1 MGLPRMTVFR
11 FAATVVLVGFVTAA
25 CGRPPPPPLRATTFA
40 PAPILAL
47 EADYVTPRLI
57 GLDGNDRRR
66 VAEAMYT
73 SLENGRP
80 GQPNPWRN
88 VDSGR
93 SGEVVP
99 GPATVGTPRCRP
111 FVVRVDGA
119 GARSLSGT
127 ACREPDGMWRV
138 TG

>member
-1 MGLPRMTVFR
+1 MWTSRVEPLRAIGALAVI
-11 FAATVVLVGFVTAA
+11 ALFVSA
-25 CGRPPPPPLRATTFA
+25 CGRPPPPPPRPTTFA

-47 EADYVTPRLI
+47 EADYVAPRLP

-66 VAEAMYT
+66 VAEALYT

-88 VDSGR
+88 IDSGR
-93 SGEVVP
+93 AGEVVP
-99 GPATVGTPRCRP
+99 GPSTVGPRRCRP
-111 FVVRVDGA
+111 FTLRVDGA
-119 GARSLSGT
+119 GARVLSGT
-127 ACREPDGMWRV
+127 ACREPDGAWRI